1 MNKDKQDEAQ
11 RHASRDAIIRV
22 VFHQLVYQENY
33 PYERAYVFI
42 GWIWG
47 LGKTKINQIVNAK
60 DECSL
65 SEYDLTK
72 FVVILQ
78 QILKTYG
85 KEQTKDRM

>member
-33 PYERAYVFI
+33 PYERTYVFI

-47 LGKTKINQIVNAK
+47 LGKTKITQIVNAMK
-60 DECSL
+60 KNFL
-65 SEYDLTK
+65 TRPSEPVSTIYVTLTG
-72 FVVILQ
+72 VSMC
-78 QILKTYG
+78 TY
-85 KEQTKDRM
+85 